1 MEGNQDL
8 TNPFYVHLFNYYTI
22 QSCYLSMTYVS
33 PMILIWVL
41 HHTEF
46 DPVRIEVLDLLV

>member
-8 TNPFYVHLFNYYTI
+8 TNPFYVHLFNYFTI

-41 HHTEF
+41 HHAEF